1 MSGTGHD
8 ADPYPAAGY
17 PAVPVVGPERMR
29 CSPRARA
36 PSAMSAMS
44 ASTRFSGPAARQAE
58 HLGIGNVFIPDKDVA
73 GMEKETSFTA
83 TNHPRSSA
91 I

>member
-1 MSGTGHD
+1 MPSQGEG
-8 ADPYPAAGY
+8 
-17 PAVPVVGPERMR
+17 AV
-29 CSPRARA
+29 
-36 PSAMSAMS
+36 SAVQQLVK
-44 ASTRFSGPAARQAE
+44 PE